1 MIEHSFVIEH
11 CQQSVEND
19 KSNLVQKMKLRFLLV
34 FLFLFVETGYVAMMI
49 VETEDPVVLEKV
61 LQVPVVGEWIYE
73 RRISEIRS
81 KAQEGDVH
89 EMMALYFKADEL
101 GNEKDNELA
110 LKLLWNSGSAA
121 AQVFLFEEAGGDLEK
136 VQTKEFM
143 LLVAR
148 AMQENV
154 RPYLLKGDINLAYTQ
169 QSRRY
174 ASAIRELEGNA
185 AKGDADALWVIRKLY
200 SDES

>member
-1 MIEHSFVIEH
+1 
-11 CQQSVEND
+11 
-19 KSNLVQKMKLRFLLV
+19 MKLRFLLV
-34 FLFLFVETGYVAMMI
+34 FLFLFAETGYVAKMI

-174 ASAIRELEGNA
+174 AYAIRELEGKA